1 MHFADLHDTPG
12 RMKSKGVIRRQVNWA
27 QSRSFF
33 FWRLR
38 RRLTEFDLAAKLSP
52 SSISSSSSSSSS
64 ASGSAGHQAPH
75 SHGPGSRH
83 RREAVADLRAWFDA
97 SGGKPETWDDDRKM
111 MSWLTDHQT
120 QFTAYVASKRA
131 AVAATTLTECV
142 KSCGGDE
149 GLRAAIKGMSPEL
162 RAQLLAA
169 LN

>member
-1 MHFADLHDTPG
+1 
-12 RMKSKGVIRRQVNWA
+12 MKSKGVIRRQVNWA

-52 SSISSSSSSSSS
+52 TSMSSSSSGS
-64 ASGSAGHQAPH
+64 ASGHQAH

-83 RREAVADLRAWFDA
+83 RREAVADLRTWFDA
-97 SGGKPETWDDDRKM
+97 SGGKGESWDDDRKM
-111 MSWLTDHQT
+111 MNWLTDHQA

-131 AVAATTLTECV
+131 AVTAATLVECV
-142 KSCGGDE
+142 KACGDE
-149 GLRAAIKGMSPEL
+149 GLRAAVKEMTPEL

-169 LN
+169 LK